1 MDYIM
6 KQMTIILGVIF
17 YWFLNIIFIFH
28 LKEVPLNI
36 DILISNL
43 LYSRWL
49 FFELITDGGGGGEAK
64 DPHPPHK
71 SCHTYSAMMT
81 FGRVILYLKKIK
93 TIYKSRDTNLEFCR
107 HSYSYFFIK
116 NQQLLLYQEI
126 QIWIAF

>member
-17 YWFLNIIFIFH
+17 YWFLNMIFIFH
-28 LKEVPLNI
+28 LKEAPLNI

-43 LYSRWL
+43 LYSGWL
-49 FFELITDGGGGGEAK
+49 FFGLITDGGGEAK
-64 DPHPPHK
+64 DPQPPHK
-71 SCHTYSAMMT
+71 SCHTYSAVMT